1 MKSNKPMEPAPGDR
15 TRHEAGKSEAQ
26 AAPASEAAPKT
37 GSMDGT
43 RPAGRAATE
52 TDPATEA
59 GSEAKPSTEPEAKT
73 STEPG
78 TATEAEAAREAGAAG
93 EEAGAEPATAT
104 KPATEAGTARP
115 RSLRERLRERLQRR
129 RRALSRRLEYRRL
142 RRLRKL
148 TVPAY
153 THCKNCG
160 ERLQGMYCHRCGQY
174 ALDIEQPFWK
184 YIKQYFENVYQ
195 FDSKVWQTLWLLFRR
210 PGFLTTEFNAG
221 KINSYVHPFRLYM
234 FISVVFFTLF
244 FMVASST
251 AEQQLRRER
260 YRTSRL
266 PKGVVEALRTGR
278 GGADTCVY
286 LYDGAGLAEML
297 DFNDLRSDSLLRIT
311 PLGSRHG
318 VARVELPRMLFD
330 SCLRVT
336 TLAEQDRINLEG
348 AREALG
354 KAAEEAAGSE
364 SGAENGD
371 GGEAGAKAGADAVP
385 EAGSGDGAKSGHGV
399 GITAGAKTAASAGGV
414 PGSEAGIKADT
425 ETDAEDA
432 AMDKAMAPIKGVD
445 VDEEEL
451 AVIGALLAFDPERT
465 TVYAWQPPQS
475 QSERLEQMS
484 QQTLLNNL
492 LAQLSKWTP
501 LYMMFLLPL
510 FALLL
515 ARAYRRCRMNYMQH
529 FVHAIHI
536 NCFFLILLSVPAFLL
551 IYALAPE
558 STLSFPSGV
567 VKGFFALVFLYML
580 LSSRRVYGLGWWR
593 TLFKTVWVFVLFTLL
608 AGLIAAGLLLWLVSS
623 FSDGF

>member
-1 MKSNKPMEPAPGDR
+1 
-15 TRHEAGKSEAQ
+15 
-26 AAPASEAAPKT
+26 
-37 GSMDGT
+37 
-43 RPAGRAATE
+43 
-52 TDPATEA
+52 
-59 GSEAKPSTEPEAKT
+59 
-73 STEPG
+73 
-78 TATEAEAAREAGAAG
+78 
-93 EEAGAEPATAT
+93 
-104 KPATEAGTARP
+104 
-115 RSLRERLRERLQRR
+115 
-129 RRALSRRLEYRRL
+129 
-142 RRLRKL
+142 
-148 TVPAY
+148 
-153 THCKNCG
+153 
-160 ERLQGMYCHRCGQY
+160 MYCHRCGQY

-251 AEQQLRRER
+251 AEQQLRHER

-266 PKGVVEALRTGR
+266 PKGVVEALHTGR

-311 PLGSRHG
+311 PLDSRHG

-348 AREALG
+348 AREVLG

-371 GGEAGAKAGADAVP
+371 GGEAGAKAGADADVVP
-385 EAGSGDGAKSGHGV
+385 GSGSGDGAESGHGA
-399 GITAGAKTAASAGGV
+399 GITAGAGTAASAGGV
-414 PGSEAGIKADT
+414 PGSEAGIKAD
-425 ETDAEDA
+425 AEEA
-432 AMDKAMAPIKGVD
+432 ALDKAMASIKGVD

>member
-1 MKSNKPMEPAPGDR
+1 MKSNKPMEPAPDER

-26 AAPASEAAPKT
+26 AAPASEAAHET

-43 RPAGRAATE
+43 EPAGRGGSKAATE
-52 TDPATEA
+52 TE
-59 GSEAKPSTEPEAKT
+59 
-73 STEPG
+73 
-78 TATEAEAAREAGAAG
+78 
-93 EEAGAEPATAT
+93 
-104 KPATEAGTARP
+104 PATEAGTARP

-260 YRTSRL
+260 YRTNRL
-266 PKGVVEALRTGR
+266 PKGVVEALRSGR

-297 DFNDLRSDSLLRIT
+297 DFNDLWSDSLLRIT
-311 PLGSRHG
+311 PLDSRHG
-318 VARVELPRMLFD
+318 IARVELPRVLFD

-371 GGEAGAKAGADAVP
+371 GGEAGAKVGTEADAATGP
-385 EAGSGDGAKSGHGV
+385 ESGSG
-399 GITAGAKTAASAGGV
+399 AGAKTATAAGGAS
-414 PGSEAGIKADT
+414 GTDAGIKADT
-425 ETDAEDA
+425 ETDAEEA
-432 AMDKAMAPIKGVD
+432 ALDKAMASIKGVD

-451 AVIGALLAFDPERT
+451 AVIGALLAFDPGQT

-593 TLFKTVWVFVLFTLL
+593 TLFKTLWVFVLFTLL
-608 AGLIAAGLLLWLVSS
+608 AGFIAAGLLLWLVSS
-623 FSDGF
+623 FSDGL

>member
-1 MKSNKPMEPAPGDR
+1 MKSNKPMEPAPGER
-15 TRHEAGKSEAQ
+15 TRHEADKSEAQ
-26 AAPASEAAPKT
+26 AAPASEAAHET
-37 GSMDGT
+37 GSMDRT
-43 RPAGRAATE
+43 EPADRAATE
-52 TDPATEA
+52 AQPEAGVKTNAEGDGAEPATEA
-59 GSEAKPSTEPEAKT
+59 GSEAEP

-78 TATEAEAAREAGAAG
+78 T
-93 EEAGAEPATAT
+93 
-104 KPATEAGTARP
+104 ATEAGTARP

-160 ERLQGMYCHRCGQY
+160 ERLLGMYCHRCGQY

-260 YRTSRL
+260 YRTNRL
-266 PKGVVEALRTGR
+266 PKGVVEALRSGR

-297 DFNDLRSDSLLRIT
+297 DFNDLWSDSLLRIT
-311 PLGSRHG
+311 PLDSRHG
-318 VARVELPRMLFD
+318 ISRVELPRVLFD

-354 KAAEEAAGSE
+354 KTVDEATGSE

-371 GGEAGAKAGADAVP
+371 GGEAGAKVGTETDAG
-385 EAGSGDGAKSGHGV
+385 AGSG
-399 GITAGAKTAASAGGV
+399 AAAAAAAGGV

-425 ETDAEDA
+425 EADTEEA
-432 AMDKAMAPIKGVD
+432 ALDKAMASIKGVD
-445 VDEEEL
+445 VDKEEL
-451 AVIGALLAFDPERT
+451 AVIGALLAFDPAQT

-492 LAQLSKWTP
+492 LTQLSKWTP

-623 FSDGF
+623 FSDGL

>member
-1 MKSNKPMEPAPGDR
+1 MEPASGDC
-15 TRHEAGKSEAQ
+15 TRHEAGNPETQ
-26 AAPASEAAPKT
+26 AAPASEAAPET

-43 RPAGRAATE
+43 KPAGRGGAEA
-52 TDPATEA
+52 ATEA

-251 AEQQLRRER
+251 AEQQLRHER

-311 PLGSRHG
+311 PLDSRHG
-318 VARVELPRMLFD
+318 VARVELPRILFD

-371 GGEAGAKAGADAVP
+371 GGEAGAKAGADA
-385 EAGSGDGAKSGHGV
+385 
-399 GITAGAKTAASAGGV
+399 
-414 PGSEAGIKADT
+414 
-425 ETDAEDA
+425 DAEEA
-432 AMDKAMAPIKGVD
+432 ALDKAMASIKGVD

-551 IYALAPE
+551 IYAFAPE
-558 STLSFPSGV
+558 STLSVPSGV

>member
-1 MKSNKPMEPAPGDR
+1 MKSNKPMEPASGDC

-26 AAPASEAAPKT
+26 AAPASEAAHET

-43 RPAGRAATE
+43 EPADKAGAEVATE

-59 GSEAKPSTEPEAKT
+59 GDEAEP

-78 TATEAEAAREAGAAG
+78 TATEAEAAG
-93 EEAGAEPATAT
+93 EEAGT
-104 KPATEAGTARP
+104 KPATTTEPGTEAGTARP

-311 PLGSRHG
+311 PLDSRHG

-354 KAAEEAAGSE
+354 RAAEETAEAGEGGEVGVGSE
-364 SGAENGD
+364 PATG
-371 GGEAGAKAGADAVP
+371 AGADAVP
-385 EAGSGDGAKSGHGV
+385 EAGSGDGAESGHGA

-414 PGSEAGIKADT
+414 SGSEAGIKADT
-425 ETDAEDA
+425 EADAEDA
-432 AMDKAMAPIKGVD
+432 AMAKAMDSIKGVD
-445 VDEEEL
+445 ADEEEL

-551 IYALAPE
+551 IYAFAPE

>member
-1 MKSNKPMEPAPGDR
+1 MKSNKPMEPASGDC
-15 TRHEAGKSEAQ
+15 TRHEAGNPETQ
-26 AAPASEAAPKT
+26 AAPASEAAPET

-43 RPAGRAATE
+43 KPAGRGGAEA
-52 TDPATEA
+52 ATEA

-115 RSLRERLRERLQRR
+115 RSLRERLRERLKRR

-251 AEQQLRRER
+251 AEQQLRHER

-371 GGEAGAKAGADAVP
+371 GVKRVPRPEPTPTSYPSP
-385 EAGSGDGAKSGHGV
+385 EAETGPR
-399 GITAGAKTAASAGGV
+399 AGTGQGLQPE
-414 PGSEAGIKADT
+414 PGLRPQPEACPGPK
-425 ETDAEDA
+425 
-432 AMDKAMAPIKGVD
+432 
-445 VDEEEL
+445 
-451 AVIGALLAFDPERT
+451 
-465 TVYAWQPPQS
+465 
-475 QSERLEQMS
+475 
-484 QQTLLNNL
+484 
-492 LAQLSKWTP
+492 
-501 LYMMFLLPL
+501 
-510 FALLL
+510 
-515 ARAYRRCRMNYMQH
+515 
-529 FVHAIHI
+529 
-536 NCFFLILLSVPAFLL
+536 PA
-551 IYALAPE
+551 
-558 STLSFPSGV
+558 
-567 VKGFFALVFLYML
+567 
-580 LSSRRVYGLGWWR
+580 
-593 TLFKTVWVFVLFTLL
+593 
-608 AGLIAAGLLLWLVSS
+608 
-623 FSDGF
+623 

>member
-1 MKSNKPMEPAPGDR
+1 M
-15 TRHEAGKSEAQ
+15 
-26 AAPASEAAPKT
+26 
-37 GSMDGT
+37 
-43 RPAGRAATE
+43 
-52 TDPATEA
+52 
-59 GSEAKPSTEPEAKT
+59 
-73 STEPG
+73 
-78 TATEAEAAREAGAAG
+78 
-93 EEAGAEPATAT
+93 
-104 KPATEAGTARP
+104 
-115 RSLRERLRERLQRR
+115 
-129 RRALSRRLEYRRL
+129 
-142 RRLRKL
+142 
-148 TVPAY
+148 
-153 THCKNCG
+153 
-160 ERLQGMYCHRCGQY
+160 
-174 ALDIEQPFWK
+174 
-184 YIKQYFENVYQ
+184 
-195 FDSKVWQTLWLLFRR
+195 WQTLWLLFRR

-371 GGEAGAKAGADAVP
+371 GGEAGAKAGADADVVP
-385 EAGSGDGAKSGHGV
+385 ESGSGDGAESGHGA
-399 GITAGAKTAASAGGV
+399 GITAGAGTAASAGGV
-414 PGSEAGIKADT
+414 PGSEAGIKAD
-425 ETDAEDA
+425 AEEA
-432 AMDKAMAPIKGVD
+432 ALDKAMASIKGVD

>member
-1 MKSNKPMEPAPGDR
+1 MKSNKPMEPASGDC
-15 TRHEAGKSEAQ
+15 TRHEAGNPETQ
-26 AAPASEAAPKT
+26 AAPASEAAPET

-43 RPAGRAATE
+43 KPAGRGGAEA
-52 TDPATEA
+52 ATEA
-59 GSEAKPSTEPEAKT
+59 GSEAKP

-210 PGFLTTEFNAG
+210 RLPDHGVQRR

-297 DFNDLRSDSLLRIT
+297 DFNDLRSDSLLHIT
-311 PLGSRHG
+311 PLDSRHG

-348 AREALG
+348 ARER
-354 KAAEEAAGSE
+354 SE
-364 SGAENGD
+364 RRPKRRPGVNPEPKTETGVKRVPRPEPTPTSYPS
-371 GGEAGAKAGADAVP
+371 P
-385 EAGSGDGAKSGHGV
+385 EAETGPR
-399 GITAGAKTAASAGGV
+399 AGTGQGLQPE
-414 PGSEAGIKADT
+414 PGLRPQPEACPGPK
-425 ETDAEDA
+425 
-432 AMDKAMAPIKGVD
+432 
-445 VDEEEL
+445 
-451 AVIGALLAFDPERT
+451 
-465 TVYAWQPPQS
+465 
-475 QSERLEQMS
+475 
-484 QQTLLNNL
+484 
-492 LAQLSKWTP
+492 
-501 LYMMFLLPL
+501 
-510 FALLL
+510 
-515 ARAYRRCRMNYMQH
+515 
-529 FVHAIHI
+529 
-536 NCFFLILLSVPAFLL
+536 PA
-551 IYALAPE
+551 
-558 STLSFPSGV
+558 
-567 VKGFFALVFLYML
+567 
-580 LSSRRVYGLGWWR
+580 
-593 TLFKTVWVFVLFTLL
+593 
-608 AGLIAAGLLLWLVSS
+608 
-623 FSDGF
+623 

>member
-1 MKSNKPMEPAPGDR
+1 MKSNKPMEPAPGER
-15 TRHEAGKSEAQ
+15 TRHEAGNPEVQ
-26 AAPASEAAPKT
+26 AAPASEAAPGT

-43 RPAGRAATE
+43 KPAGRAGAEAATE
-52 TDPATEA
+52 TEPATEA
-59 GSEAKPSTEPEAKT
+59 GSEAEPSTEPEAKT
-73 STEPG
+73 G
-78 TATEAEAAREAGAAG
+78 T
-93 EEAGAEPATAT
+93 EPATAT
-104 KPATEAGTARP
+104 EPGTGTGTDTCAARP

-311 PLGSRHG
+311 PLDSRHG
-318 VARVELPRMLFD
+318 ISRVELPRVLFD

-354 KAAEEAAGSE
+354 KTVDEATGSE

-371 GGEAGAKAGADAVP
+371 GGEAGAKVGTETDAG
-385 EAGSGDGAKSGHGV
+385 AGSG
-399 GITAGAKTAASAGGV
+399 AAAAAAAGGV

-425 ETDAEDA
+425 EADTEEA
-432 AMDKAMAPIKGVD
+432 ALDKAMASIKGVD
-445 VDEEEL
+445 VDKEEL
-451 AVIGALLAFDPERT
+451 AVIGALLAFDPAQT

-492 LAQLSKWTP
+492 LTQLSKWTP

-623 FSDGF
+623 FSDGL

>member
-26 AAPASEAAPKT
+26 AAPASEAAPET

-43 RPAGRAATE
+43 KPAGRGGAEA
-52 TDPATEA
+52 ATEA

-278 GGADTCVY
+278 GRH
-286 LYDGAGLAEML
+286 
-297 DFNDLRSDSLLRIT
+297 LR
-311 PLGSRHG
+311 
-318 VARVELPRMLFD
+318 
-330 SCLRVT
+330 
-336 TLAEQDRINLEG
+336 
-348 AREALG
+348 
-354 KAAEEAAGSE
+354 
-364 SGAENGD
+364 
-371 GGEAGAKAGADAVP
+371 
-385 EAGSGDGAKSGHGV
+385 
-399 GITAGAKTAASAGGV
+399 
-414 PGSEAGIKADT
+414 
-425 ETDAEDA
+425 
-432 AMDKAMAPIKGVD
+432 
-445 VDEEEL
+445 
-451 AVIGALLAFDPERT
+451 
-465 TVYAWQPPQS
+465 
-475 QSERLEQMS
+475 
-484 QQTLLNNL
+484 
-492 LAQLSKWTP
+492 
-501 LYMMFLLPL
+501 LPL
-510 FALLL
+510 RRRRTGRD
-515 ARAYRRCRMNYMQH
+515 ARLQR
-529 FVHAIHI
+529 
-536 NCFFLILLSVPAFLL
+536 P
-551 IYALAPE
+551 
-558 STLSFPSGV
+558 
-567 VKGFFALVFLYML
+567 
-580 LSSRRVYGLGWWR
+580 
-593 TLFKTVWVFVLFTLL
+593 
-608 AGLIAAGLLLWLVSS
+608 
-623 FSDGF
+623 

>member
-1 MKSNKPMEPAPGDR
+1 MKSNKPMESVPGDHNQ
-15 TRHEAGKSEAQ
+15 HEEGSPEAQ
-26 AAPASEAAPKT
+26 AAPASEAAHET
-37 GSMDGT
+37 GSMDRT
-43 RPAGRAATE
+43 EPADRGGSEAGTE
-52 TDPATEA
+52 TEPATEA
-59 GSEAKPSTEPEAKT
+59 GSEAKT

-78 TATEAEAAREAGAAG
+78 TATEAEAAREGGEGG
-93 EEAGAEPATAT
+93 EEAGTEPAT

-160 ERLQGMYCHRCGQY
+160 ERLLGMYCHRCGQY

-260 YRTSRL
+260 YRTNRL
-266 PKGVVEALRTGR
+266 PKGVVEALRSGR

-297 DFNDLRSDSLLRIT
+297 DFNDLWSDSLLRIT
-311 PLGSRHG
+311 PLDSRHG
-318 VARVELPRMLFD
+318 ISRVELPRVLFD

-336 TLAEQDRINLEG
+336 TLAEQDRINLAG

-354 KAAEEAAGSE
+354 RAAEETAGSE

-371 GGEAGAKAGADAVP
+371 GGEAGAKVGTEADAATGP
-385 EAGSGDGAKSGHGV
+385 KAGSG
-399 GITAGAKTAASAGGV
+399 AGAKTATAAGGAS
-414 PGSEAGIKADT
+414 GTDAGIKADT
-425 ETDAEDA
+425 EADAEEA
-432 AMDKAMAPIKGVD
+432 ALDKAMASIKGVD

-451 AVIGALLAFDPERT
+451 AVIGALLAFDPAQT

-567 VKGFFALVFLYML
+567 VKGFFALIFLYML

-608 AGLIAAGLLLWLVSS
+608 AGFIAAGLLLWLVSS
-623 FSDGF
+623 FSDGL

>member
-1 MKSNKPMEPAPGDR
+1 MEPASGDC
-15 TRHEAGKSEAQ
+15 TRHEAGNPETQ
-26 AAPASEAAPKT
+26 ATPASEAAPET

-43 RPAGRAATE
+43 KPAGRGGAEA
-52 TDPATEA
+52 ATEA

-104 KPATEAGTARP
+104 KPATKAGTARP

-251 AEQQLRRER
+251 AEQQLRHER

-266 PKGVVEALRTGR
+266 PKGVVEALHTGR

-311 PLGSRHG
+311 PLDSRHG

-348 AREALG
+348 AREVLG

-371 GGEAGAKAGADAVP
+371 GGEAGAKAGADADVVP
-385 EAGSGDGAKSGHGV
+385 ESGSGDGAESGHGA
-399 GITAGAKTAASAGGV
+399 GITAGAGTAASAGGV
-414 PGSEAGIKADT
+414 PGSEAGIKAD
-425 ETDAEDA
+425 AEEA
-432 AMDKAMAPIKGVD
+432 ALDKAMASIKGVD

-451 AVIGALLAFDPERT
+451 AVIGALLAFDPGRT
-465 TVYAWQPPQS
+465 TVYAWQPPPKP
-475 QSERLEQMS
+475 ERTAGADEPADAAQQPAGAALEVDAPLHDVPAAALRAAARPGLPS
-484 QQTLLNNL
+484 LPDELHAAL
-492 LAQLSKWTP
+492 RPRHPHQL
-501 LYMMFLLPL
+501 LLPHS
-510 FALLL
+510 AL
-515 ARAYRRCRMNYMQH
+515 
-529 FVHAIHI
+529 
-536 NCFFLILLSVPAFLL
+536 
-551 IYALAPE
+551 
-558 STLSFPSGV
+558 G
-567 VKGFFALVFLYML
+567 
-580 LSSRRVYGLGWWR
+580 
-593 TLFKTVWVFVLFTLL
+593 
-608 AGLIAAGLLLWLVSS
+608 AGLPADLRARTREHPVVPERRGEGLLRAGLPLHAPLVTPGLRTGMVADPLQDGVGLRALHAAGRAHRRRTAALAGLLLQRRVLTQLL
-623 FSDGF
+623 

>member
-1 MKSNKPMEPAPGDR
+1 MKSNKPMEPASGDC
-15 TRHEAGKSEAQ
+15 TRHEAGNPETQ
-26 AAPASEAAPKT
+26 AAPASEAAPET

-43 RPAGRAATE
+43 KPAGRGGAEA
-52 TDPATEA
+52 ATEA

-251 AEQQLRRER
+251 AEQQLRHER

-311 PLGSRHG
+311 PLDSRHG
-318 VARVELPRMLFD
+318 VARVELPRILFD

-371 GGEAGAKAGADAVP
+371 GGEAGAKAGADA
-385 EAGSGDGAKSGHGV
+385 
-399 GITAGAKTAASAGGV
+399 
-414 PGSEAGIKADT
+414 
-425 ETDAEDA
+425 DAEEA
-432 AMDKAMAPIKGVD
+432 ALDKAMASIKGVD

-551 IYALAPE
+551 IYAFAPE
-558 STLSFPSGV
+558 STLSVPSGV

>member
-1 MKSNKPMEPAPGDR
+1 MKSNKPMEPVPGER
-15 TRHEAGKSEAQ
+15 TRHEAGNPEVQ
-26 AAPASEAAPKT
+26 AAPASEAAPGT

-43 RPAGRAATE
+43 KPAGRGGSEAATE
-52 TDPATEA
+52 TEPATEA
-59 GSEAKPSTEPEAKT
+59 GSEAKPSTDPEAKT
-73 STEPG
+73 GTEPATEPG
-78 TATEAEAAREAGAAG
+78 T
-93 EEAGAEPATAT
+93 
-104 KPATEAGTARP
+104 GTDTCAARP

-311 PLGSRHG
+311 PLDSRHG

-399 GITAGAKTAASAGGV
+399 GITAGAGTAAAAGGA
-414 PGSEAGIKADT
+414 PGTDAGIKADT
-425 ETDAEDA
+425 EVNTEDA
-432 AMDKAMAPIKGVD
+432 ALDKAMASIKGVD

-551 IYALAPE
+551 IYAFAPE
-558 STLSFPSGV
+558 SGLSFPGGV

-593 TLFKTVWVFVLFTLL
+593 TLFKTIWVFVLFTLL

>member
-37 GSMDGT
+37 VSMDGT

-251 AEQQLRRER
+251 AEQQLRHER

-348 AREALG
+348 AREVLG

-371 GGEAGAKAGADAVP
+371 GGEAGAKAGADADVVP
-385 EAGSGDGAKSGHGV
+385 ESGSGDGAESGHGA
-399 GITAGAKTAASAGGV
+399 GITAGAGTAASAGGV
-414 PGSEAGIKADT
+414 PGSEAGIK
-425 ETDAEDA
+425 TDAEDA
-432 AMDKAMAPIKGVD
+432 AMDKAMASIKGVD

>member
-1 MKSNKPMEPAPGDR
+1 MKSNKPMESVPGDHNQ
-15 TRHEAGKSEAQ
+15 HEEDSPEAQ
-26 AAPASEAAPKT
+26 AAPASDAAPGT

-43 RPAGRAATE
+43 KPADRAATE
-52 TDPATEA
+52 AQPEAGVKTNAEGDGAEPATEA
-59 GSEAKPSTEPEAKT
+59 EP

-78 TATEAEAAREAGAAG
+78 TATEPG
-93 EEAGAEPATAT
+93 
-104 KPATEAGTARP
+104 TEAGTARP

-160 ERLQGMYCHRCGQY
+160 ERLLGMYCHRCGQY

-260 YRTSRL
+260 YRTNRL
-266 PKGVVEALRTGR
+266 PKGVVEALRSGR

-297 DFNDLRSDSLLRIT
+297 DFNDLWSDSLLRIT
-311 PLGSRHG
+311 PLDSRHG
-318 VARVELPRMLFD
+318 IARVELPRVLFD

-354 KAAEEAAGSE
+354 KTVDEATGSE

-371 GGEAGAKAGADAVP
+371 GGEAGAKAGADVDAVP
-385 EAGSGDGAKSGHGV
+385 GAGAGSGDGAK
-399 GITAGAKTAASAGGV
+399 TATAAGGA
-414 PGSEAGIKADT
+414 PGSDAGIKADT
-425 ETDAEDA
+425 ETDAEEA
-432 AMDKAMAPIKGVD
+432 ALDKAMASIKGVD

-451 AVIGALLAFDPERT
+451 AVIGALLAFDPGQT

-593 TLFKTVWVFVLFTLL
+593 TLFKTLWVFVLFTLL
-608 AGLIAAGLLLWLVSS
+608 AGFIAAGLLLWLVSS
-623 FSDGF
+623 FSDGL